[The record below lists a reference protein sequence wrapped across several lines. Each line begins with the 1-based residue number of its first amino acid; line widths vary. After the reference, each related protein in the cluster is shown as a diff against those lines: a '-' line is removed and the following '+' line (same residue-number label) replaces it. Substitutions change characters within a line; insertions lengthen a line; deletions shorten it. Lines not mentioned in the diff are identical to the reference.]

1 MGLASLTLSCQ
12 FKVAKYSYTVRKGPN
27 QRLCFS
33 AKILVT
39 MDGFGDEPP
48 ADLIIEAI
56 DGELYGP
63 KQPKVILFD
72 IGGVCVSHFPT
83 QLLKYLQCGL

>member
-1 MGLASLTLSCQ
+1 
-12 FKVAKYSYTVRKGPN
+12 
-27 QRLCFS
+27 
-33 AKILVT
+33 
-39 MDGFGDEPP
+39 MDGFGEEPP

-72 IGGVCVSHFPT
+72 IGGVCVSYFPT
-83 QLLKYLQCGL
+83 QLFNTRSAASNGLL